1 MADLLMQYRFGLQRF
16 SWGAHTNGDVRKLY
30 LLAIQQ
36 AAEGNFVPLIDFA
49 QH

>member
-1 MADLLMQYRFGLQRF
+1 
-16 SWGAHTNGDVRKLY
+16 VRKLY

-36 AAEGNFVPLIDFA
+36 AAEGNFVPLIEFA